1 VKAYAKKAGA
11 TATLKQGN
19 LSSTPI
25 RYPQVASFSSRG
37 PSIGNAGD
45 LLKPDISAPGVAI
58 LAAVAPASN
67 HNRKFDF
74 YSGTSMASP
83 HVSGVAA
90 LYFSVHPTWSPMAV
104 KSAIMTTS
112 ARVKTAAGKSSRDYY
127 AQGAGNVR
135 PDRMLNP
142 GVIFDARERD
152 WLGLLEGV
160 GLDTDSGVQPIDPS
174 DYNAPSI
181 AVGKLVGSQTVT
193 RKVTAVKP
201 GSYQATI
208 SVPGVAA
215 TANPSTLNFTRE
227 GQTMTVTITLTPK
240 EAPLSEAAFGSLTFE
255 GAGALARVPIVVVPQ
270 ASDAPDA
277 VTGTGQAIR

>member
-1 VKAYAKKAGA
+1 
-11 TATLKQGN
+11 
-19 LSSTPI
+19 
-25 RYPQVASFSSRG
+25 
-37 PSIGNAGD
+37 
-45 LLKPDISAPGVAI
+45 
-58 LAAVAPASN
+58 
-67 HNRKFDF
+67 
-74 YSGTSMASP
+74 
-83 HVSGVAA
+83 
-90 LYFSVHPTWSPMAV
+90 
-104 KSAIMTTS
+104 MTTS
-112 ARVKTAAGKSSRDYY
+112 ARAKTAAGKSSRDYY

-181 AVGKLVGSQTVT
+181 AIGKLVGSQTVT

-201 GSYQATI
+201 GSYQTTI

-215 TANPSTLNFTRE
+215 TVNPSTLNFTRE

-270 ASDAPDA
+270 APDAPDA